1 LAWFHTKAIL
11 ALPIV
16 PFCANYLDDGKIMS
30 WDIADKIIAM
40 IEQARQ
46 NALQSVNAELI
57 RLYWNVGEYL
67 SAESS
72 KSSWGDAF
80 IDATA
85 RHINENCPGIKGFTR
100 RGLYRMR
107 QFYEAYK
114 DNAFVSPLVT
124 QISWTNHLLIPKAN
138 HQLCW

>member
-1 LAWFHTKAIL
+1 
-11 ALPIV
+11 
-16 PFCANYLDDGKIMS
+16 
-30 WDIADKIIAM
+30 M

-67 SAESS
+67 SNESS

-85 RHINENCPGIKGFTR
+85 
-100 RGLYRMR
+100 GLH
-107 QFYEAYK
+107 QGQ
-114 DNAFVSPLVT
+114 L
-124 QISWTNHLLIPKAN
+124 PKCQRVYPARTL
-138 HQLCW
+138 QDAPIL